1 MQTDRRV
8 HRNVATKARVTV
20 SPKVRP
26 PHVSSAGSTV
36 VKPTPPPLVRI
47 HPDNDPFETETYS
60 REFHTNCSL
69 SDEFDLGKLRHV
81 SLKIGKNPGF
91 HMRALF

>member
-1 MQTDRRV
+1 MQTDRIV
-8 HRNVATKARVTV
+8 HRNVATKTRVTV
-20 SPKVRP
+20 PPKVRP

-69 SDEFDLGKLRHV
+69 SDELDLGKLLHV
-81 SLKIGKNPGF
+81 SPKNRKNPGLLIQV
-91 HMRALF
+91 LF